1 MVAVRLMPTRM
12 NVSFLQE
19 LLNSIAEQ
27 GRHLLPR
34 SLGGAGREDGIEE
47 LATALVSSRGEA
59 SSFAQVSC

>member
-1 MVAVRLMPTRM
+1 MANRM

-34 SLGGAGREDGIEE
+34 SLRGPGREDDIENAGCCAGVE
-47 LATALVSSRGEA
+47 PR
-59 SSFAQVSC
+59 